1 MPEKNAGSLALVIL
15 VYGLVYLPVALV
27 VLTSFNAETIA
38 TFPIETFSLKWFDAL
53 ISNTRTLSS
62 LWVSIKLGV
71 LSSVVATILGLCAA
85 LAVTRYEFAG
95 RNAFLILMT
104 FPMVAPGIV
113 LGVSLLIFARQAGLK
128 TGFGALMFGHT
139 LAVAALLH
147 FHHHFEPGPLRP
159 KPRGRRPRPRRQR
172 ICGASPRHVA
182 RHFLGIF
189 GALLFGFTISIGEFV
204 VSFFLT
210 SPGVTTLPIRIYS
223 IVKVGIT
230 PEINAVSTI
239 ILVATLVLTVVA
251 LKLTW
256 TRNNSQGG
264 NHEQTIALS
273 LAFTCFTN
281 DAPCIETRPRIKS
294 AARSIF

>member
-1 MPEKNAGSLALVIL
+1 MGEKNTGSLALVIL

-71 LSSVVATILGLCAA
+71 LSSIVATVLGLCAA

-95 RNAFLILMT
+95 RHAFLILMT

-113 LGVSLLIFARQAGLK
+113 LGVSLLIFARQVGLK
-128 TGFGALMFGHT
+128 TGFGALMLGHT
-139 LAVAALLH
+139 LLSLPYCTFIIISSLARFDKNLEDAA
-147 FHHHFEPGPLRP
+147 
-159 KPRGRRPRPRRQR
+159 RGL
-172 ICGASPRHVA
+172 GASEFAVLRRITLP
-182 RHFLGIF
+182 GISSGIL

-251 LKLTW
+251 LNLTW
-256 TRNNSQGG
+256 TRNNSLG
-264 NHEQTIALS
+264 
-273 LAFTCFTN
+273 
-281 DAPCIETRPRIKS
+281 RKS
-294 AARSIF
+294 

>member
-128 TGFGALMFGHT
+128 TGFGALMLGHT
-139 LAVAALLH
+139 LLSLPYCTFIIISSLARFDKNLEDAA
-147 FHHHFEPGPLRP
+147 
-159 KPRGRRPRPRRQR
+159 RGL
-172 ICGASPRHVA
+172 GASEFAVLRRITLP
-182 RHFLGIF
+182 GISSGIL

-256 TRNNSQGG
+256 TRNNSLG
-264 NHEQTIALS
+264 
-273 LAFTCFTN
+273 
-281 DAPCIETRPRIKS
+281 RKS
-294 AARSIF
+294 